1 MAITGQMALAKLQ
14 VGREVVQGT
23 TVAASRAIPIMSGN
37 LKEHADRTHPQEQRE
52 SFIAN
57 YRSFVTKRYVE
68 ISGME
73 IAPTYEIVPW
83 FLNFA
88 ISCNMTGAPTAV
100 TARSYAFS
108 TNPTVNDLGSATL
121 EVGDDTDTFIVNHGI
136 ITRWEFGVT
145 KGSPAT
151 MTVDWLG
158 QKATSGS
165 FTSNIA
171 MPTTSIEDI
180 QGSNGTAYLDT
191 HSGTIG
197 ATQVTNINEFKVTV
211 ETKQT
216 QFWGFNGELTPVDVY
231 RNAPRSAAVE
241 AKLAFLNTTEFD
253 AFQANYTSSTTQQ
266 RKVRFV
272 FNGSTIS
279 GTSPSTTKS
288 LTIDLYTVWDEA
300 DFADEDGLRVLNLKG
315 QTQHNSTPGRDFVI
329 TVVNGVTG
337 GLHANP

>member
-1 MAITGQMALAKLQ
+1 MAITGQMALAKML
-14 VGREVVQGT
+14 VAREVVAGT
-23 TVAASRAIPIMSGN
+23 TQAATRGIPIMSGN
-37 LKEHADRTHPQEQRE
+37 LKEHAERTHPQEQRE

-57 YRSFVTKRYVE
+57 YRSFATKRYVE

-73 IAPTYEIVPW
+73 VAPTYEILPW

-100 TARSYAFS
+100 AAQSYEFS

-136 ITRWEFGVT
+136 ITRWEFGTV
-145 KGSPAT
+145 KGQPAT

-171 MPTTSIEDI
+171 MPTTSVEDI
-180 QGSNGTAYLDT
+180 NGSTGTAYIDA
-191 HSGTIG
+191 HGGTIG
-197 ATQVTNINEFKVTV
+197 STAVTNINEMKVTV

-216 QFWGFNGELTPVDVY
+216 QFWGFNGTITSVDVY
-231 RNAPRSAAVE
+231 RSAPRSAAVE
-241 AKLAFLNTTEFD
+241 AKLAFLNTTEYD
-253 AFQANYTSSTTQQ
+253 AFQSNYSASTSQQ
-266 RKVRFV
+266 RKIRFV
-272 FNGSTIS
+272 FTGSAIS
-279 GTSPSTTKS
+279 GTTPATNKT

-300 DFADEDGLRVLNLKG
+300 DFADEDGLRVVNFKG
-315 QTQHNSTPGRDFVI
+315 QTQHNSTPARDFVV

-337 GLHANP
+337 GMHSNP